1 MMGIIKTKSLPL
13 IKKLGGRGAAL
24 LLGLVMAV
32 PAFAAT
38 RDNGCGDPDN
48 VYINP
53 ELALCSVHAYN
64 IGRTNNP
71 NSSSADSQIMRDVV
85 ALKTTV
91 MMQQMYKQYSFLE
104 ATLNRMKT
112 QLKRE
117 ILTTQAE
124 VAGAPSGSSSG
135 TSSSVGGNNGVSGA
149 ENCRTAGSTSDVMSC
164 LSRNVDRIATAIS
177 NSDIGAARRQIDTD
191 LQTMRLYDNLTPK
204 DQTTSDEEYSSVSA
218 QFASAYDECADAG
231 TNRQKL
237 SSCVDYMRVF
247 ITRNIEAQNN
257 NQNRNMY
264 NSYMR

>member
-1 MMGIIKTKSLPL
+1 MGIIKTKSLPL

-104 ATLNRMKT
+104 ATINRIKT

-124 VAGAPSGSSSG
+124 VAGAPSGGSSG
-135 TSSSVGGNNGVSGA
+135 ASSSVGGNNGVSGA
-149 ENCRTAGSTSDVMSC
+149 ENCRTAGSTADVMSC

-191 LQTMRLYDNLTPK
+191 LETLKLYDNLEKTENDKSMSQPLATAYTK
-204 DQTTSDEEYSSVSA
+204 CNSA
-218 QFASAYDECADAG
+218 N
-231 TNRQKL
+231 TNRQKML
-237 SSCVDYMRVF
+237 ECVDYMRVC
-247 ITRNIEAQNN
+247 ITRNIEYLQ
-257 NQNRNMY
+257 NQNRTY
-264 NSYMR
+264 SPFMR

>member
-104 ATLNRMKT
+104 ATINRIKT
-112 QLKRE
+112 QLRRE

-124 VAGAPSGSSSG
+124 VAGASSGSSSG
-135 TSSSVGGNNGVSGA
+135 ASSSVGGNNGVSGA

-177 NSDIGAARRQIDTD
+177 NSDIGAARRQIETD
-191 LQTMRLYDNLTPK
+191 LETLKLYDNLEKTADDPTNNIENDK
-204 DQTTSDEEYSSVSA
+204 YMSQPLATAYQQCNQA
-218 QFASAYDECADAG
+218 QN
-231 TNRQKL
+231 NRQQM
-237 SSCVDYMRVF
+237 SVCVDYIRVC
-247 ITRNIEAQNN
+247 ITRNIEYLQ
-257 NQNRNMY
+257 NQNRTY
-264 NSYMR
+264 SPFMR

>member
-1 MMGIIKTKSLPL
+1 M
-13 IKKLGGRGAAL
+13 

-104 ATLNRMKT
+104 ATINRIKT

-124 VAGAPSGSSSG
+124 VAGAPSSDSSG
-135 TSSSVGGNNGVSGA
+135 SASSMSTDRNVVLIGA
-149 ENCRTAGSTSDVMSC
+149 ENCLLKTSTSAGLACIQS
-164 LSRNVDRIATAIS
+164 NIRIV
-177 NSDIGAARRQIDTD
+177 
-191 LQTMRLYDNLTPK
+191 LQA
-204 DQTTSDEEYSSVSA
+204 VSA
-218 QFASAYDECADAG
+218 GNIGEAYRQLQKDLSFAEAFVVAGVKSDKDDKDVYTAPAQCVGLKANRDKVNECAYA
-231 TNRQKL
+231 L
-237 SSCVDYMRVF
+237 
-247 ITRNIEAQNN
+247 NIAVMTKIEEQQNQQRN
-257 NQNRNMY
+257 NQQRPD
-264 NSYMR
+264 